1 MDGSYS
7 LLMTPAHAH
16 ELRAGEPVGPV
27 ADAVAEAE
35 AGEISYLTR
44 DGQPVVALVSVGEL
58 AALQASQD
66 AHDIAEAESIRS
78 RPGPL
83 IPQDVIEAMMG
94 ADDEIHDAMAAAL
107 DAQAGADLPPD
118 SVRAMWEAVRAR
130 SLP

>member
-1 MDGSYS
+1 MLS
-7 LLMTPAHAH
+7 
-16 ELRAGEPVGPV
+16 
-27 ADAVAEAE
+27 ADCHRRLVFSTHDPCARPRTQGRR
-35 AGEISYLTR
+35 GEISYLTR

-58 AALQASQD
+58 TALQASQD
-66 AHDIAEAESIRS
+66 ADDIAEAESIRS